1 MTVIVD
7 DPDAFQKL
15 FLGFEHVAFKFEV
28 RRSYGVQAEDLP
40 FQDFLAGRDPGIEWL
55 RGWLD
60 LMASQTSTGKRV
72 ERVRVVDD
80 PPSDY
85 LRFEI
90 SITPYNLAVGEDIRY
105 IDRDVADALDLPH
118 HDFWLF
124 DSRKLAV
131 LHFGDDD
138 TFLGFEAV
146 DGVDD
151 ILQHCYWRDVAWTR
165 ATRFADY
172 RS

>member
-1 MTVIVD
+1 MPEIVS

-15 FLGFEHVAFKFEV
+15 FLNFEHAAFKFEV
-28 RRSYGVQAEDLP
+28 RRAYGVRSEDLP
-40 FQDFLAGRDPGIEWL
+40 FQQFLQGHDPGIEWL
-55 RGWLD
+55 REWLD
-60 LMASQTSTGKRV
+60 LMESQISTRKRV

-90 SITPYNLAVGEDIRY
+90 SITPHNLAVGEDIRY
-105 IDRDVADALDLPH
+105 LDRDLAEELGLPH

-138 TFLGFEAV
+138 TFLGFETI
-146 DGVDD
+146 DGVHD

-165 ATRFADY
+165 AVRFTDY
-172 RS
+172 RP